1 MNLYY
6 SFFKTITK
14 LINELDLSMD
24 KTSISN
30 YKDFQQ
36 SISNTEN
43 FIKSIISNEDLSLQ
57 EIEKYYDNIKL
68 YISDIDNIVLK
79 KTNNSKINKNE
90 LDFLNEIH
98 LFNTFDF
105 KNLNELNK
113 NTKIVIIQY
122 LKSITDIVLAIK
134 NIKPLTIVADSIHES
149 SKTHLVKSKR
159 VNKKKNKN
167 NLNNVINNLSGMVE
181 TLMKDEK
188 IQELVEDVKNDLE
201 NSNQDPMQILQSLLN
216 GKNNEFIN
224 NTMKKVK
231 SKMDNGDLKLN
242 LDLDK
247 HLEDISD
254 ININDIQ
261 NVVFSEM
268 EKMNKK

>member
-1 MNLYY
+1 MNLYF
-6 SFFKTITK
+6 SFLKTITK
-14 LINELDLSMD
+14 LINELDLSID
-24 KTSISN
+24 KNSITN
-30 YKDFQQ
+30 YKHFKQC
-36 SISNTEN
+36 ISNTEEY
-43 FIKSIISNEDLSLQ
+43 IKSIITNEELSLQ
-57 EIEKYYDNIKL
+57 EIEKYYQTIKL

-79 KTNNSKINKNE
+79 KTNNVKINKTE
-90 LDFLNEIH
+90 LDFLNEIN

-105 KNLNELNK
+105 KILNELNK
-113 NTKIVIIQY
+113 NTKIVIVQY
-122 LKSITDIVLAIK
+122 LKSTTDIVLAIK
-134 NIKPLTIVADSIHES
+134 NIKPLKIIENTIQES

-159 VNKKKNKN
+159 HKKNNN

-216 GKNNEFIN
+216 GKNNDFIN
-224 NTMKKVK
+224 NTMQKVK
-231 SKMDNGDLKLN
+231 NKMDNGDIKLN